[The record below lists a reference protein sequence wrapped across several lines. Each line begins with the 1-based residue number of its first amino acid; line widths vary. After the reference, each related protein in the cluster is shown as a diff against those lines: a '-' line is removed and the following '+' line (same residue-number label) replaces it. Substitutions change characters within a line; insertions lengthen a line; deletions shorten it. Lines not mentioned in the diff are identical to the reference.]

1 MYRPRRVRTFDGV
14 RSLRALLPYFRPY
27 RLGISAGLL
36 LVIVS
41 NLFTVAAPYVLKMAI
56 DALEQELR
64 SDLVL
69 RYAAL
74 LAGISVLGGVTRF
87 WMRKLLNG
95 LSRRMETDLRR
106 DLFGHLMRL
115 PPQFF
120 DAWRTGDLV
129 SRATNDVQAV
139 RMVAGPAIMYAVNTA
154 TVASLALGLMIWIDP
169 LLTLWAMIPMAV
181 LPPIVFIFGRQIHER
196 FEKIQ
201 AQFSELSNFAQEN
214 LAGARIV
221 KAYVRE
227 ETQARRFADL
237 NRHYKTLNLGMARV
251 WGMFHPSLMFFTG
264 VAGVVVLW
272 FGGGQVLRGAISLG
286 DFVAFSFYLTLLMW
300 PMIALGWVTNLFQRG
315 AASMGRLNE
324 LFDIAPAIGDPETPA
339 RLPAAR
345 GEVEFDDVSF
355 RYPGAERDVLRG
367 LSFRI
372 EAGQT
377 VAIVGA
383 TASGKSTLAAL
394 IPRLYDVTG
403 GAIRVD
409 GVDLRDLE
417 LGALRD
423 AVAFV
428 PQEPFLF
435 SMRLRTNIELR
446 PGEEAQGAPIPDDLR
461 RALAVSQ
468 LEKTLAVL
476 PDGVDTRLGERGIN
490 LSGGQKQRATLA
502 RAVYRDAPVLI
513 LDDALSAVDSETETA
528 ILAAL
533 RAYMSGR
540 TSIIV
545 SHRVSAVRTADL
557 ILVLEDGRLVER
569 GVHEDLIAADGTY
582 ARLLRRQLVEEE
594 LERIE
599 RRRVA
604 SA

>member
-1 MYRPRRVRTFDGV
+1 M

-27 RLGISAGLL
+27 RLGISIGLL

-41 NLFTVAAPYVLKMAI
+41 NLFTVAAPWVLKMAV

-64 SDLVL
+64 ADLIL
-69 RYAAL
+69 QYALLLTGISL
-74 LAGISVLGGVTRF
+74 LAGITRF

-95 LSRRMETDLRR
+95 LSRRMETDIRR

-154 TVASLALGLMIWIDP
+154 TVSSLALGLMIWIDP
-169 LLTLWAMIPMAV
+169 MLTLWAMIPMAV
-181 LPPIVFIFGRQIHER
+181 LPPIVFVFGRQIHER

-214 LAGARIV
+214 LAGSRIV

-227 ETQARRFADL
+227 ETQAHRFAAL
-237 NRHYKTLNLGMARV
+237 NRHYKSLNLSIARV
-251 WGMFHPSLMFFTG
+251 WGVFHPSLMFFTG
-264 VAGVVVLW
+264 VGTVVVLW
-272 FGGGQVLRGAISLG
+272 FGGGQVVRGVISLG
-286 DFVAFSFYLTLLMW
+286 DFVAFSLYLTMLMW

-324 LFDIAPAIGDPETPA
+324 LFDVVPEIRDPETPV
-339 RLPAAR
+339 PFSTPR
-345 GEVEFDDVSF
+345 GAVEFDDVSF
-355 RYPGAERDVLRG
+355 RYPGGERDVLRRV
-367 LSFRI
+367 SFRI
-372 EAGQT
+372 EPGQT

-394 IPRLYDVTG
+394 IPRLYDVSE
-403 GAIRVD
+403 GAIRLD
-409 GVDLRDLE
+409 GVDIRGLE
-417 LGALRD
+417 LEALRE
-423 AVAFV
+423 AIAFV

-446 PGEEAQGAPIPDDLR
+446 HARESRGAPLADELR
-461 RALAVSQ
+461 SALAVSQ

-476 PDGVDTRLGERGIN
+476 PDGIDTRLGERGIN

-502 RAVYRDAPVLI
+502 RAVYRDAPILI

-528 ILAAL
+528 ILGAL
-533 RAYMSGR
+533 RDYMAGR

-545 SHRVSAVRTADL
+545 SHRVSAVRTADM
-557 ILVLEDGRLVER
+557 ILVLDDGRLVER
-569 GVHEDLIAADGTY
+569 GVHEDLIAADGVY